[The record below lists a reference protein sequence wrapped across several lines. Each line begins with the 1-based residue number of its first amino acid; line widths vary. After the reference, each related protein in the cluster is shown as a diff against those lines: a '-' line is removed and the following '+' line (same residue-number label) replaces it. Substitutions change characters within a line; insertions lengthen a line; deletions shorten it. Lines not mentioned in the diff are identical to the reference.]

1 MAICH
6 VCGRKAVYINPVN
19 GRAYCREHFA
29 KYFERKVRRTIRKY
43 NMLKKNDHVVVA
55 TSGGKDS
62 LSLLHI
68 LAKIASKNPGLRI
81 TALLI
86 DEGIKG
92 YREKTVERLEKYAK
106 EHGVN
111 YRVASFKEYLGIT
124 LDEIVS
130 KSRELGLPYQPC
142 SYCGVFRRYLLNKV
156 TRELGGTVLATA
168 HNLDDAV
175 QTYLMNIIEN
185 SWDRVSKLGPV
196 VEPDVPG
203 VFPRRI
209 KPFYEVLEKETAL
222 YALLNGL
229 ITPEYEQCPYAQ
241 YNIRFTIRRLL
252 NELEE
257 RYPGTKYKLLR
268 SLLSAIKLT
277 QHTQAGHSRKTCI
290 LCGEPAAHPLCKACT
305 YRLELSVLRPGEY
318 SALKLRAGV
327 DYELKVFLQRNI
339 FNKEAVKNIF
349 HTVKNAG

>member
-6 VCGRKAVYINPVN
+6 VCGRKAVYVNPVN
-19 GRAYCREHFA
+19 GRAYCKEHFV
-29 KYFERKVRRTIRKY
+29 KYFEKKVRRTIRKY
-43 NMLKKNDHVVVA
+43 GMLKKDDHVVVA

-68 LAKIASKNPGLRI
+68 LAKIASKNPGLKI
-81 TALLI
+81 TAVLI
-86 DEGIKG
+86 DEGIRG
-92 YREKTVERLEKYAK
+92 YRERTIARLEKYAK
-106 EHGVN
+106 EHGVD
-111 YRVASFKEYLGIT
+111 YRIASFKEYLGVT

-168 HNLDDAV
+168 HNLDDVV
-175 QTYLMNIIEN
+175 QTYLMNIVEN
-185 SWDRVSKLGPV
+185 SWDRVLKLGPAI
-196 VEPDVPG
+196 EPDVPG
-203 VFPRRI
+203 MFPRRI

-277 QHTQAGHSRKTCI
+277 QHAQLRQSLRECV
-290 LCGEPAAHPLCKACT
+290 LCGEPAAHPLCKACA
-305 YRLELSVLRPGEY
+305 YRLELGVLKPDEY
-318 SALKLRAGV
+318 SLLKLRAGI
-327 DYELKVFLQRNI
+327 DRELEFFLKRGI
-339 FNKEAVKNIF
+339 FNKEAVKNIL
-349 HTVKNAG
+349 HTVRN